1 MSYDIIFKMDEFI
14 ERFVVIGQKPRR
26 ATIRMDVETEYSQ
39 DCHNADDEEDAE
51 WGCSTVIIN
60 SDGLFL
66 KNRSQIGLLLD
77 LLIWKT

>member
-1 MSYDIIFKMDEFI
+1 MSNDIIFKMDELI

-26 ATIRMDVETEYSQ
+26 ATIRMDVKAEDSQ
-39 DCHNADDEEDAE
+39 NCHYADDEEDAE
-51 WGCSTVIIN
+51 WGRSTVIIN

-66 KNRSQIGLLLD
+66 KNRSQVGLLLD